1 MHREEGRGGWVAG
14 TLADLVPGTAEVSE
28 FQSLTHVSLVLAALD
43 ARGKA
48 RTCSARG
55 QNPLFRQT
63 CGHKSFHR
71 KQRRLR
77 QGSWLERGCE
87 SHPPSW
93 AVHGGT
99 RPQQRRREAGLD
111 AEGDEQRGR
120 KESEPHI
127 MSLDISQTGDKPSPS
142 WLGEGRWERVGQQPA
157 SAQRSGGVCVDS
169 RSGRQARV
177 TWEDSG
183 DGR

>member
-1 MHREEGRGGWVAG
+1 MITPVRAG
-14 TLADLVPGTAEVSE
+14 FGI
-28 FQSLTHVSLVLAALD
+28 ALI
-43 ARGKA
+43 
-48 RTCSARG
+48 C
-55 QNPLFRQT
+55 QLF
-63 CGHKSFHR
+63 HW

-99 RPQQRRREAGLD
+99 RPQQRRREAGLE
-111 AEGDEQRGR
+111 AEGDEQTGR
-120 KESEPHI
+120 NESEPHI
-127 MSLDISQTGDKPSPS
+127 MSLDISRTGDKPSPS
-142 WLGEGRWERVGQQPA
+142 SLGEGRWERVGQQPA

-169 RSGRQARV
+169 TSGRQARI

>member
-1 MHREEGRGGWVAG
+1 VLGWVNGLSHWCSVIYGVMA
-14 TLADLVPGTAEVSE
+14 LSPSVADLLPAARIAWCNQAWPWPG
-28 FQSLTHVSLVLAALD
+28 
-43 ARGKA
+43 G
-48 RTCSARG
+48 
-55 QNPLFRQT
+55 P
-63 CGHKSFHR
+63 KSTGYSTE
-71 KQRRLR
+71 KQRGLR

-99 RPQQRRREAGLD
+99 RPQQRRREAGLE
-111 AEGDEQRGR
+111 AEEDEPTGR
-120 KESEPHI
+120 NESEPHR

-142 WLGEGRWERVGQQPA
+142 SLGEGRWERVGQQPA

-169 RSGRQARV
+169 TSGRRARV

>member
-1 MHREEGRGGWVAG
+1 MRPARALRVPSRESQGSLRVASGWLRGAYRLATRWPEGGLRVASVWPGTLFRPFHRE
-14 TLADLVPGTAEVSE
+14 
-28 FQSLTHVSLVLAALD
+28 
-43 ARGKA
+43 
-48 RTCSARG
+48 
-55 QNPLFRQT
+55 
-63 CGHKSFHR
+63 
-71 KQRRLR
+71 QRRLR
-77 QGSWLERGCE
+77 QGSWLDRGCE
-87 SHPPSW
+87 SHPPNW

-111 AEGDEQRGR
+111 AEGDEQTGR
-120 KESEPHI
+120 NESEPHI

-142 WLGEGRWERVGQQPA
+142 SLGEGRWGRVGQQPA

-169 RSGRQARV
+169 TSGRQARI

>member
-1 MHREEGRGGWVAG
+1 MKRAVEGWLTG
-14 TLADLVPGTAEVSE
+14 TIGCLLPGTVQVSKS
-28 FQSLTHVSLVLAALD
+28 QSLTNGSLVLPALD
-43 ARGKA
+43 LRRKA
-48 RTCSARG
+48 RACTAEG
-55 QNPLFRQT
+55 QNPLSEQPSGR
-63 CGHKSFHR
+63 KSFHW

-77 QGSWLERGCE
+77 QGSWVARGCE

-111 AEGDEQRGR
+111 AEEDEQTGR
-120 KESEPHI
+120 NENEPHI

-142 WLGEGRWERVGQQPA
+142 SLGEGPWERVGQQPA

-169 RSGRQARV
+169 TSGRQARV

>member
-1 MHREEGRGGWVAG
+1 MSSESRIWEIRLFGSMRGGRE
-14 TLADLVPGTAEVSE
+14 LVIGLWP
-28 FQSLTHVSLVLAALD
+28 F
-43 ARGKA
+43 
-48 RTCSARG
+48 
-55 QNPLFRQT
+55 NPSSPAYST
-63 CGHKSFHR
+63 
-71 KQRRLR
+71 LR

-99 RPQQRRREAGLD
+99 QPQQRRREAGLE
-111 AEGDEQRGR
+111 AEEDEQTGR
-120 KESEPHI
+120 NESEPHI

-142 WLGEGRWERVGQQPA
+142 SLGEGRWERVGQQPA
-157 SAQRSGGVCVDS
+157 PAQRSGGVCVDS
-169 RSGRQARV
+169 TSGRQARI